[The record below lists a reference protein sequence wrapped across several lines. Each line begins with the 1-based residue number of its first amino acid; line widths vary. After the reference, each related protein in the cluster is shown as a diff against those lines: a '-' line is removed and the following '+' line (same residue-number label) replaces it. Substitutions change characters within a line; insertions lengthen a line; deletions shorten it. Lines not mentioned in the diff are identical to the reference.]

1 MSPCKPFSTST
12 FEGEDLSVH
21 DDGSGITARCT
32 TEGKKSEI
40 RISPESI
47 SAENIDSFNASDHH
61 QKRSSIDITDLDV
74 VELQSSDLTVLDTRR
89 VEANEVIL

>member
-1 MSPCKPFSTST
+1 MYFLP
-12 FEGEDLSVH
+12 GEDLSVH

-32 TEGKKSEI
+32 TDGKKPEI

-61 QKRSSIDITDLDV
+61 DITDLDV
-74 VELQSSDLTVLDTRR
+74 VELQSSDLAALESGR
-89 VEANEVIL
+89 VEANEVRL